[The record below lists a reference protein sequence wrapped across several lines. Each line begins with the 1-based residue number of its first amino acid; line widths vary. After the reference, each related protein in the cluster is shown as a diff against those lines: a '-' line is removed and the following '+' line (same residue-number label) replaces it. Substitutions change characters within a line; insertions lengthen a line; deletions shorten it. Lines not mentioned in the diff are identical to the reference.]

1 VIIRLCLLVAGLFLL
16 IPSQSSL
23 AAAPQLSLDEDAVA
37 VKKKKEKK
45 KKKKKKKRKGK
56 KGAEEEPP
64 PPPPDSD
71 GDGVI
76 DDQDKCAEQ
85 AEDLDGFE
93 DTDGCPDPDNDGDE
107 ISDDEDSC
115 PDEAENKDGW
125 DDEDGC
131 PEAAPAISP
140 FLIDATLVDGT
151 KVSGKVIRIKAIDED
166 AQDVSATEPT
176 QLDVIVDDNHEFS
189 TEWSNI
195 KSMAGQKVKFMDG
208 INCYSEGVQEL
219 GDPTTWECTLK
230 HPTRLYLRSSEKKGR
245 HYVLDRKLRRFDFQ
259 IEGIKCSGDS
269 CEVINEQRGL
279 SLYFVNLLNFV
290 KNDEESVALMGLQ
303 KELRA
308 MQKMQ
313 IIKASFT
320 AID

>member
-1 VIIRLCLLVAGLFLL
+1 VIIRLFLLVAGLSLL
-16 IPSQSSL
+16 IPSQATL

-37 VKKKKEKK
+37 AKAKKKK
-45 KKKKKKKRKGK
+45 KKKKKKKRRGK
-56 KGAEEEPP
+56 KAAQEEPP
-64 PPPPDSD
+64 PPPPDTD

-76 DDQDKCAEQ
+76 DEQDKCADQ
-85 AEDLDGFE
+85 SEDLDGFE
-93 DTDGCPDPDNDGDE
+93 DSDGCPDPDNDGDE
-107 ISDDEDSC
+107 IPDSEDSC
-115 PDEAENKDGW
+115 PDEAENVDGW

-176 QLDVIVDDNHEFS
+176 QIDVIVDDTHEFS
-189 TEWSNI
+189 TDWSNI
-195 KSMAGQKVKFMDG
+195 KSMKGEKVKFMDG

-219 GDPTTWECTLK
+219 GEATTWECTLK
-230 HPTRLYLRSSEKKGR
+230 HPTRLYLHSSEKKGK

-259 IEGIKCSGDS
+259 IEAINCSGAS
-269 CEVINEQRGL
+269 CETVNEKRGL

-303 KELRA
+303 KELRE
-308 MQKMQ
+308 MQKLQ
-313 IIKASFT
+313 IIKASFK
-320 AID
+320 AVD